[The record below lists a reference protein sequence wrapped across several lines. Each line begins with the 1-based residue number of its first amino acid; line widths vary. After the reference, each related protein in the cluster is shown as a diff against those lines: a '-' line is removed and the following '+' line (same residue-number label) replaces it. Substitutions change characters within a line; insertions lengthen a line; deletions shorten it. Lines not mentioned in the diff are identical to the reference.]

1 MRSRAPTLT
10 FYILREYAL
19 SFFIAF
25 LFFFFIFF
33 VNQILVIARSV
44 LLKNV
49 SFVDMLLIL
58 LYSIPIILAYTF
70 PFSSL
75 TGATMSLGDL
85 ASRNEILAMRT
96 SGVSY
101 RQIMAP
107 VLLLSIVLTGFSFVL
122 NDVFLPLGTIKYK
135 QLYRELLYENPGLD
149 LEPYAISRFND
160 LIFVTGRTE
169 GSRVD
174 DLLVLDTSSSHMQ
187 VLISDYGEL
196 NASDDSSQLSLSLY
210 DMTGI
215 EVSGSGSDDYTYF
228 TSDTMEYA
236 LKMQD
241 ISFNLLSVAPNEKSL
256 RDLWSDIRE
265 KRADIAVS
273 NEQLLETIEQ
283 QRFSLFHEY
292 YADSF
297 GFSDERVEQTKQLLD
312 ENRETTV
319 FSRTLQY
326 YLLEFYKKTALPFAC
341 FFLVFFAFPFSLIH
355 MKNGRLVGFSIGI
368 ITSVI
373 YWFMLFGGQT
383 LGARTGYSPFVLMWL
398 PNLLLFGFG
407 IIFLMLRIRR

>member
-1 MRSRAPTLT
+1 
-10 FYILREYAL
+10 
-19 SFFIAF
+19 
-25 LFFFFIFF
+25 
-33 VNQILVIARSV
+33 
-44 LLKNV
+44 
-49 SFVDMLLIL
+49 
-58 LYSIPIILAYTF
+58 
-70 PFSSL
+70 
-75 TGATMSLGDL
+75 
-85 ASRNEILAMRT
+85 
-96 SGVSY
+96 
-101 RQIMAP
+101 

-174 DLLVLDTSSSHMQ
+174 DLLVLDTSSSHVQ